1 MGERGVMIK
10 FHGPRADWGCNG
22 SKASAPA
29 QIKLSTAKDKV
40 IYSKIL
46 TRRYGACAIGG

>member
-22 SKASAPA
+22 SKVCDP
-29 QIKLSTAKDKV
+29 TDKV
-40 IYSKIL
+40 IYSERL
-46 TRRYGACAIGG
+46 SYLQLS